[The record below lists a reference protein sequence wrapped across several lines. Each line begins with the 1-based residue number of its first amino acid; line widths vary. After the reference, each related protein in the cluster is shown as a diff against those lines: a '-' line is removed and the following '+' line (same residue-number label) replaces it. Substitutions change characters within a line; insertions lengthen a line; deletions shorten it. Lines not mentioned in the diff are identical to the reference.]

1 MLRYLTGW
9 SGDNLDNYKAVALL
23 DSGVGGLTVVK
34 EINRQ
39 LPSEHVVYFGDTAR
53 MPYGPRPSEQV
64 RFFSSQII
72 DFLLTQQIKM
82 IIIACNSAASA
93 GLEHYRERV
102 GLPLLD
108 VIEPGVRAALRQTGN
123 RKVGVIGT
131 TGTIESGSYQRVFQ
145 RLAPDVQVFS
155 QACPLFVLVVENE
168 LVHAPEVLGVAEEY
182 LRPLK
187 KAGVDTLILGCTH
200 YPLLAEII
208 GKVMG
213 PNVTLISSA
222 EETASEA
229 RRILE
234 KKDLFCPPGG
244 SLLHRFYVSGPAKN
258 FRQMAVK
265 LLEKEIRAFQV
276 VLDEETPL
284 LL

>member
-1 MLRYLTGW
+1 M
-9 SGDNLDNYKAVALL
+9 DNCKAVALL

-64 RFFSSQII
+64 RHFAYQIM
-72 DFLLTQQIKM
+72 DFLLTQQIKI

-93 GLEHYRERV
+93 GLEYYRKRV

-108 VIEPGVRAALRQTGN
+108 VIEPGVRAALKQTAN

-131 TGTIESGSYQRVFQ
+131 TGTIESGAYQRVFQ
-145 RLAPDVQVFS
+145 RLAPDVQVYS
-155 QACPLFVLVVENE
+155 RACPLFVLVVENE
-168 LVHAPEVLGVAEEY
+168 LVHTPEVLGVAEEY
-182 LRPLK
+182 LHSLK

-200 YPLLAEII
+200 YPLLADVI
-208 GKVMG
+208 GTVMG
-213 PNVTLISSA
+213 PDVTLISSA
-222 EETASEA
+222 EETAREA

-234 KKDLFCPPGG
+234 ERELLHPPGD
-244 SLLHRFYVSGPAKN
+244 SVLHRFYVSGPAKN